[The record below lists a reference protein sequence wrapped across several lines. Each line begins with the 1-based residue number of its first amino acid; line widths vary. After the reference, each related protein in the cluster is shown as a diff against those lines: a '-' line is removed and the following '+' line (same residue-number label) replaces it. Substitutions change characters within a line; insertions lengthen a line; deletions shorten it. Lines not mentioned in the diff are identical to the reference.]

1 MSKILLCPVT
11 NYQSVSKTHVNDFSK
26 VQLCRNSW
34 DTLSVGREL
43 LRESREE
50 LHRWLQRINSENEGR
65 RGDTGEMGE
74 ERTGEE
80 RESDRWSERGRRD
93 QGNLHG
99 KKKKK
104 DVHVLHFIAA
114 QLLVH
119 LGLNMHAA
127 NTAYLLN
134 ISGLQQFITIYYRHT
149 SPVTH
154 ANARLC
160 ERSNRKIKD
169 RTTSEQHV
177 TPIASELKYDLSCV
191 HRFHER
197 FIFNLL
203 VTGGSALQQQSNMH
217 LLSPCIHN
225 YIKET
230 QTL

>member
-127 NTAYLLN
+127 NTLLICSTFLDCN
-134 ISGLQQFITIYYRHT
+134 SLLQFITDTQALSHMPTHVCASGRTGKSKIARHQNNMWPP
-149 SPVTH
+149 SPQSL
-154 ANARLC
+154 N
-160 ERSNRKIKD
+160 
-169 RTTSEQHV
+169 TTCC
-177 TPIASELKYDLSCV
+177 ASSVFTRGLFLICWWQEEV
-191 HRFHER
+191 HCSSRATCTF
-197 FIFNLL
+197 
-203 VTGGSALQQQSNMH
+203 
-217 LLSPCIHN
+217 
-225 YIKET
+225 
-230 QTL
+230 

>member
-80 RESDRWSERGRRD
+80 RESDRWSEWGRRD

-127 NTAYLLN
+127 NTLLICSTFLDCN
-134 ISGLQQFITIYYRHT
+134 SLLQFITDTQALSHMPTHVCASGRTGKSKIARHQNNMWPP
-149 SPVTH
+149 SPQSL
-154 ANARLC
+154 N
-160 ERSNRKIKD
+160 
-169 RTTSEQHV
+169 TTCR
-177 TPIASELKYDLSCV
+177 ASTVFTRGLFLICWWQEEV
-191 HRFHER
+191 HCSSRATCTF
-197 FIFNLL
+197 
-203 VTGGSALQQQSNMH
+203 
-217 LLSPCIHN
+217 
-225 YIKET
+225 
-230 QTL
+230 

>member
-1 MSKILLCPVT
+1 MK
-11 NYQSVSKTHVNDFSK
+11 
-26 VQLCRNSW
+26 
-34 DTLSVGREL
+34 GG
-43 LRESREE
+43 
-50 LHRWLQRINSENEGR
+50 GR

-127 NTAYLLN
+127 NTLCLSAQHFW
-134 ISGLQQFITIYYRHT
+134 IATIYYQHT

-203 VTGGSALQQQSNMH
+203 VAGGSALQQQSNTH

>member
-74 ERTGEE
+74 ERTGRRERAIDGVNEAEE
-80 RESDRWSERGRRD
+80 TKVTSTERR
-93 QGNLHG
+93 
-99 KKKKK
+99 KKK

-127 NTAYLLN
+127 NTLLICSTFLDCN
-134 ISGLQQFITIYYRHT
+134 SLLQFITDTQALSHMPTHVCASGRTGKSKIARHQNNMWPP
-149 SPVTH
+149 SPQSL
-154 ANARLC
+154 N
-160 ERSNRKIKD
+160 
-169 RTTSEQHV
+169 TTCR
-177 TPIASELKYDLSCV
+177 ASTVFTRGLFLICWWQEEV
-191 HRFHER
+191 HCSSRATCTF
-197 FIFNLL
+197 
-203 VTGGSALQQQSNMH
+203 
-217 LLSPCIHN
+217 
-225 YIKET
+225 
-230 QTL
+230 